1 MRKCAWAMI
10 AVLLVSVSCA
20 LVLKAPDIARSVEYK
35 VTELRLQ
42 EQVKKIEHEQR
53 MRELRAE
60 YAFEKEIA
68 SAGE

>member
-1 MRKCAWAMI
+1 MRKCSWLMI
-10 AVLLVSVSCA
+10 VALLVCVSCA

-42 EQVKKIEHEQR
+42 EQVKNIEHEQR
-53 MRELRAE
+53 MLELRAD

-68 SAGE
+68 SAE